1 MKYAIELFYDEVTER
16 KLYELAQKVAEANLS
31 TKYLEWKTR
40 PHVTLACFNDVDEEK
55 CIEKLK
61 EFAKTHKAA
70 PANLESIGMFNDTKV
85 VFISPTMNR
94 FMFELHEELHTCMQ
108 DFDTTGWNWYC
119 PDDWVPH
126 CAIVLAG
133 EDDDEIF
140 YKSSDLILREFQ
152 KIFGQFT
159 RVGLVKIT
167 FPVEEIYI
175 AELEKNEE
183 E

>member
-1 MKYAIELFYDEVTER
+1 MQYAIEMFFDKETEEKLFD
-16 KLYELAQKVAEANLS
+16 LIAKVADANLS

-61 EFAKTHKAA
+61 EFAATHGPA
-70 PANLESIGMFNDTKV
+70 PANLESIGVFNDTKV

-94 FMFELHEELHTCMQ
+94 AMFRMHEELHECMKE
-108 DFDTTGWNWYC
+108 FDTEGWHWYC

-133 EDDDEIF
+133 EDEDEAF
-140 YKSSDLILREFQ
+140 FKASDLVVREFE
-152 KIFGQFT
+152 KLFGQFT
-159 RVGLVKIT
+159 RLGLVKIT
-167 FPVEEIYI
+167 FPVEEICI
-175 AELEKNEE
+175 VDLGKKE
-183 E
+183 